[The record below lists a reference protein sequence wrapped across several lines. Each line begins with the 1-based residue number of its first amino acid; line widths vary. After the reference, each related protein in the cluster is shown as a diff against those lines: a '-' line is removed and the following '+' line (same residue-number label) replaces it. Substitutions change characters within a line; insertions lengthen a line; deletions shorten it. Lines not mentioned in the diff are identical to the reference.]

1 MRKTFYI
8 YIRTF
13 DFFHYKLLIMKKF
26 FSLLLFTAT
35 LFYLP
40 VSAQKVDK
48 VKFFEE
54 ESTVNA
60 TLEMDLKD
68 LLAKKAPDR
77 FLPATISF
85 TTKDGTTIT
94 EKIEASVRGNFRRET
109 CFMPGLKL
117 NFKKDSNSSLY
128 KFKELKLSN
137 GCNTGD
143 ESGQLVVKEFLAYK
157 IYNQLTDMSL
167 RVRFMNVSFKDVSGK
182 KKPYTQYAFL
192 IEDVDEM
199 AKRNNM
205 VEIEGTA
212 YNTEQ
217 TNRDQMTIVTLFEYL
232 IANTDWSVPAYHN
245 VKLIGPKDVTGTRP
259 YVVAYDFDICG
270 FVDPP
275 YATIDEQLQEQIS
288 SVRERLNRGF
298 PRTMEELK
306 VAVKL
311 YNDKKEKIIGM
322 IKSNEY
328 LSSKEKSKSVSYVE
342 DFYKIINSDKDL
354 KRIFVDGGRQN

>member
-1 MRKTFYI
+1 M
-8 YIRTF
+8 
-13 DFFHYKLLIMKKF
+13 
-26 FSLLLFTAT
+26 FSLLLFISTV
-35 LFYLP
+35 FYLP
-40 VSAQKVDK
+40 LSAQKKIDK
-48 VKFFEE
+48 VKFFED

-68 LLAKKAPDR
+68 LLSKKAPDR
-77 FLPATISF
+77 FLPGTLSL
-85 TTKDGTTIT
+85 TMKDGTTIT
-94 EKIEASVRGNFRRET
+94 EKIEASVRGNFRREN
-109 CFMPGLKL
+109 CFMPGLKV
-117 NFKKDSNSSLY
+117 NFRKDSTSSLS

-143 ESGQLVVKEFLAYK
+143 DAGQLVVKEFLAYK

-167 RVRFMNVSFKDVSGK
+167 RVRFMNVSFKDISGK

-192 IEDVDEM
+192 IEDIDEM

-232 IANTDWSVPAYHN
+232 IANTDWSVPSYHN
-245 VKLIGPKDVTGTRP
+245 IKLIGPKDDKSVRP
-259 YVVAYDFDICG
+259 FVVAYDFDICG

-275 YATIDEQLQEQIS
+275 YATIDEQLQDQIT
-288 SVRERLNRGF
+288 SVRDRLNRGF

-311 YNDKKEKIIGM
+311 YNDKKEKIIGL
-322 IKSNEY
+322 IKNNEF
-328 LSSKEKSKSVSYVE
+328 LNSKEKSKCVSYVE
-342 DFYKIINSDKDL
+342 DFYKIINNDRDL
-354 KRIFVDGGRQN
+354 QRIFVEGGRKN

>member
-1 MRKTFYI
+1 
-8 YIRTF
+8 
-13 DFFHYKLLIMKKF
+13 MKKV
-26 FSLLLFTAT
+26 FSLLLFIGT
-35 LFYLP
+35 LFYFP

-60 TLEMDLKD
+60 TIEMDLKD

-117 NFKKDSNSSLY
+117 NFKKDTNSSLY

-157 IYNQLTDMSL
+157 MYNLLTDMSL

-306 VAVKL
+306 TAVKL

-342 DFYKIINSDKDL
+342 DFYKIINNDRDL
-354 KRIFVDGGRQN
+354 QRIFVDGGRKN

>member
-1 MRKTFYI
+1 
-8 YIRTF
+8 
-13 DFFHYKLLIMKKF
+13 MKRI

-68 LLAKKAPDR
+68 LLAKKAADR
-77 FLPATISF
+77 FLPATLTF
-85 TTKDGTTIT
+85 TTNDGKTIT
-94 EKIEASVRGNFRRET
+94 EKIEASVRGHFRKET

-117 NFKKDSNSSLY
+117 DFSKDSNSSLY
-128 KFKELKLSN
+128 KFKALKLSN

-157 IYNQLTDMSL
+157 IYNLLTDISL
-167 RVRFMNVSFKDVSGK
+167 RVRFMNVSFKDISGK

-192 IEDVDEM
+192 IEDIDEM
-199 AKRNNM
+199 AKRNKM
-205 VEIEGTA
+205 VEIEGTQ
-212 YNTEQ
+212 YYTEQ

-232 IANTDWSVPAYHN
+232 IANTDWSVPSYHN
-245 VKLIGPKDVTGTRP
+245 IKLIGPKDDKSVRP

-275 YATIDEQLQEQIS
+275 YATIDEQLQDQIN

-306 VAVKL
+306 IAVKL
-311 YNDKKEKIIGM
+311 YNDKKEKIIGL

-328 LSSKEKSKSVSYVE
+328 LGSKEKSKCVSYVE
-342 DFYKIINSDKDL
+342 DFYKIINNDRDL
-354 KRIFVDGGRQN
+354 QRIFVEGGRKN

>member
-1 MRKTFYI
+1 
-8 YIRTF
+8 
-13 DFFHYKLLIMKKF
+13 MKKI
-26 FSLLLFTAT
+26 FSLFLFTTT

-40 VSAQKVDK
+40 ASAQKVDK

-117 NFKKDSNSSLY
+117 NFKKDTNSSLY

-157 IYNQLTDMSL
+157 MYNLLTDMSL

-205 VEIEGTA
+205 VEIEGTQ

-306 VAVKL
+306 IAVKL

-342 DFYKIINSDKDL
+342 DFYKIINNDRDL
-354 KRIFVDGGRQN
+354 QRIFVDGGRKN

>member
-1 MRKTFYI
+1 
-8 YIRTF
+8 
-13 DFFHYKLLIMKKF
+13 MKKI
-26 FSLLLFTAT
+26 FSLLLFTAI

-40 VSAQKVDK
+40 ALAQKVDK

-157 IYNQLTDMSL
+157 MYNLLTDMSL

-182 KKPYTQYAFL
+182 KKP
-192 IEDVDEM
+192 
-199 AKRNNM
+199 
-205 VEIEGTA
+205 
-212 YNTEQ
+212 
-217 TNRDQMTIVTLFEYL
+217 
-232 IANTDWSVPAYHN
+232 
-245 VKLIGPKDVTGTRP
+245 
-259 YVVAYDFDICG
+259 
-270 FVDPP
+270 
-275 YATIDEQLQEQIS
+275 
-288 SVRERLNRGF
+288 
-298 PRTMEELK
+298 
-306 VAVKL
+306 
-311 YNDKKEKIIGM
+311 
-322 IKSNEY
+322 
-328 LSSKEKSKSVSYVE
+328 
-342 DFYKIINSDKDL
+342 
-354 KRIFVDGGRQN
+354 

>member
-1 MRKTFYI
+1 
-8 YIRTF
+8 
-13 DFFHYKLLIMKKF
+13 MKKI
-26 FSLLLFTAT
+26 FSLFLFTAA

-40 VSAQKVDK
+40 VTAQKVDK

-68 LLAKKAPDR
+68 LLAKKALDR
-77 FLPATISF
+77 FLPATLSF
-85 TTKDGTTIT
+85 NMKDGATIT

-109 CFMPGLKL
+109 CYMPGLKL
-117 NFKKDSNSSLY
+117 NFRKDSTSSLY

-157 IYNQLTDMSL
+157 MYNLLTDMSM

-192 IEDVDEM
+192 IEDVDDM
-199 AKRNNM
+199 AKRNKM
-205 VEIEGTA
+205 VEIEGTP

-217 TNRDQMTIVTLFEYL
+217 TNREQMTIVTLFEYL

-245 VKLIGPKDVTGTRP
+245 IKLIGPKDVTGVRP
-259 YVVAYDFDICG
+259 YAVAYDFDICG

-306 VAVKL
+306 IAVQL

-342 DFYKIINSDKDL
+342 EFYKIINNDKDL
-354 KRIFVDGGRQN
+354 KRIFVDGGRKN

>member
-1 MRKTFYI
+1 
-8 YIRTF
+8 
-13 DFFHYKLLIMKKF
+13 MKKI
-26 FSLLLFTAT
+26 FSLLLFTAI

-40 VSAQKVDK
+40 ALAQKVDK

-157 IYNQLTDMSL
+157 MYNLLTDMSL

-306 VAVKL
+306 IAVKL

-322 IKSNEY
+322 IKNNEY
-328 LSSKEKSKSVSYVE
+328 LNSKEKSRSVSYVE
-342 DFYKIINSDKDL
+342 EFYKIINNDKDL
-354 KRIFVDGGRQN
+354 QRIFVDGGRKN

>member
-1 MRKTFYI
+1 
-8 YIRTF
+8 
-13 DFFHYKLLIMKKF
+13 MKKII
-26 FSLLLFTAT
+26 SLLLIAT

-40 VSAQKVDK
+40 VSAQKIDK

-77 FLPATISF
+77 FLPGTLSL
-85 TTKDGTTIT
+85 TMKDGSTVK
-94 EKIEASVRGNFRRET
+94 EKIEASVRGNFRREN
-109 CFMPGLKL
+109 CFMPGLKV
-117 NFKKDSNSSLY
+117 NFRKDSTSSLS

-192 IEDVDEM
+192 IEDIDEM
-199 AKRNNM
+199 AKRNKM
-205 VEIEGTA
+205 VEIEGTP
-212 YNTEQ
+212 YTTEQ

-232 IANTDWSVPAYHN
+232 IANTDWSVPSYHN
-245 VKLIGPKDVTGTRP
+245 IKLIGPKDNKNVRP
-259 YVVAYDFDICG
+259 YAVAYDFDICG

-275 YATIDEQLQEQIS
+275 YATIDEQLQEQIT

-306 VAVKL
+306 IAVKL
-311 YNDKKEKIIGM
+311 YNEKKEKIIGL
-322 IKSNEY
+322 IKNNEY
-328 LSSKEKSKSVSYVE
+328 LGSKEKSKCVSYVE
-342 DFYKIINSDKDL
+342 DFYKIINNDKDL
-354 KRIFVDGGRQN
+354 NRIFVEGGRTK

>member
-1 MRKTFYI
+1 
-8 YIRTF
+8 
-13 DFFHYKLLIMKKF
+13 MKKF

-48 VKFFEE
+48 VTFFEE

-68 LLAKKAPDR
+68 LLAKKAKDR
-77 FLPATISF
+77 FLPATLTF

-117 NFKKDSNSSLY
+117 NFRKDSNSSLY

-143 ESGQLVVKEFLAYK
+143 ESGQLVIKEFLAYK
-157 IYNQLTDMSL
+157 IYNLLTDMSL

-192 IEDVDEM
+192 IEDVDDM

-205 VEIEGTA
+205 VEVEGTP

-245 VKLIGPKDVTGTRP
+245 VKLIGPKDNKSVRP

-275 YATIDEQLQEQIS
+275 YATIDEQLQDQIS

-311 YNDKKEKIIGM
+311 FNEKKESIIGL
-322 IKSNEY
+322 IKNNEY
-328 LSSKEKSKSVSYVE
+328 LGSKVKSNTVSYVE
-342 DFYKIINSDKDL
+342 DFYKIINSDRDL
-354 KRIFVDGGRQN
+354 QRIFVDGGRKN

>member
-1 MRKTFYI
+1 
-8 YIRTF
+8 
-13 DFFHYKLLIMKKF
+13 MKKI
-26 FSLLLFTAT
+26 FSLFLFTTT

-40 VSAQKVDK
+40 ALAQKVDK

-157 IYNQLTDMSL
+157 MYNLLTDMSL

-205 VEIEGTA
+205 VEIEGTQ

-342 DFYKIINSDKDL
+342 DFYKIINNDRDL
-354 KRIFVDGGRQN
+354 QRIFVDGGRKN

>member
-1 MRKTFYI
+1 
-8 YIRTF
+8 
-13 DFFHYKLLIMKKF
+13 MKKI

-35 LFYLP
+35 LFYFP

-157 IYNQLTDMSL
+157 M
-167 RVRFMNVSFKDVSGK
+167 
-182 KKPYTQYAFL
+182 
-192 IEDVDEM
+192 
-199 AKRNNM
+199 
-205 VEIEGTA
+205 
-212 YNTEQ
+212 
-217 TNRDQMTIVTLFEYL
+217 
-232 IANTDWSVPAYHN
+232 
-245 VKLIGPKDVTGTRP
+245 
-259 YVVAYDFDICG
+259 
-270 FVDPP
+270 
-275 YATIDEQLQEQIS
+275 
-288 SVRERLNRGF
+288 
-298 PRTMEELK
+298 
-306 VAVKL
+306 
-311 YNDKKEKIIGM
+311 
-322 IKSNEY
+322 
-328 LSSKEKSKSVSYVE
+328 
-342 DFYKIINSDKDL
+342 
-354 KRIFVDGGRQN
+354 

>member
-1 MRKTFYI
+1 
-8 YIRTF
+8 
-13 DFFHYKLLIMKKF
+13 MKKI
-26 FSLLLFTAT
+26 FSLFLFTTT

-40 VSAQKVDK
+40 ASAQKVDK

-117 NFKKDSNSSLY
+117 NFKKDTNSSLY

-157 IYNQLTDMSL
+157 MYNLLTDMSL

-205 VEIEGTA
+205 VEIEGTQ

-217 TNRDQMTIVTLFEYL
+217 TNRDQMTIVTLFDYL

-306 VAVKL
+306 IAVKL

-328 LSSKEKSKSVSYVE
+328 LSSKEKSKSVSYIE
-342 DFYKIINSDKDL
+342 DFYKIINNDRDL
-354 KRIFVDGGRQN
+354 QRIFVDGGRKN

>member
-1 MRKTFYI
+1 M
-8 YIRTF
+8 
-13 DFFHYKLLIMKKF
+13 
-26 FSLLLFTAT
+26 
-35 LFYLP
+35 
-40 VSAQKVDK
+40 
-48 VKFFEE
+48 
-54 ESTVNA
+54 
-60 TLEMDLKD
+60 
-68 LLAKKAPDR
+68 
-77 FLPATISF
+77 
-85 TTKDGTTIT
+85 
-94 EKIEASVRGNFRRET
+94 
-109 CFMPGLKL
+109 
-117 NFKKDSNSSLY
+117 
-128 KFKELKLSN
+128 KLSN

-157 IYNQLTDMSL
+157 MYNLLTDMSL
-167 RVRFMNVSFKDVSGK
+167 RVRFMNVSFKDINGK

-199 AKRNNM
+199 AKRNKM
-205 VEIEGTA
+205 VEIEGTP

-232 IANTDWSVPAYHN
+232 IANTDWSVPSYHN
-245 VKLIGPKDVTGTRP
+245 IKLIGPKDDKTVRP
-259 YVVAYDFDICG
+259 YTVAYDFDICG

-311 YNDKKEKIIGM
+311 YNDKKEKIIEM
-322 IKSNEY
+322 IKNNEY
-328 LSSKEKSKSVSYVE
+328 LNSKEKSKCVNYIE

-354 KRIFVDGGRQN
+354 KRVFVDGGRTS

>member
-1 MRKTFYI
+1 
-8 YIRTF
+8 
-13 DFFHYKLLIMKKF
+13 MKKV
-26 FSLLLFTAT
+26 FSLFLFTAT

-40 VSAQKVDK
+40 VTAQKVDK

-68 LLAKKAPDR
+68 LLSKKTPDR

-157 IYNQLTDMSL
+157 IYNLLTDMSL

-205 VEIEGTA
+205 VEIEGIQ

-245 VKLIGPKDVTGTRP
+245 VKLIGPKDVTGVRP

-306 VAVKL
+306 TAVKI

-322 IKSNEY
+322 IKNNEY

-342 DFYKIINSDKDL
+342 EFYKIINNDRDL
-354 KRIFVDGGRQN
+354 QRIFVDGGRKN

>member
-1 MRKTFYI
+1 
-8 YIRTF
+8 
-13 DFFHYKLLIMKKF
+13 MKKF
-26 FSLLLFTAT
+26 FSSLLLIAT
-35 LFYLP
+35 IFYLP
-40 VSAQKVDK
+40 LSAQSPQRVDK

-68 LLAKKAPDR
+68 LLAKKALDR
-77 FLPATISF
+77 FLPATLSF
-85 TTKDGTTIT
+85 TMKDGTTIT
-94 EKIEASVRGNFRRET
+94 EKIEAFVRGNFRRET
-109 CFMPGLKL
+109 CYMPGLKL
-117 NFKKDSNSSLY
+117 NFRKDSTSSLY

-157 IYNQLTDMSL
+157 MYNVLTDMSL

-192 IEDVDEM
+192 IEDIDDM
-199 AKRNNM
+199 AKRNKM
-205 VEIEGTA
+205 VEIEGTQ
-212 YNTEQ
+212 YFTEQ
-217 TNRDQMTIVTLFEYL
+217 TNREQMTIVTLFEYL
-232 IANTDWSVPAYHN
+232 IANTDWSVPSYHN
-245 VKLIGPKDVTGTRP
+245 IKLIGPKDDKSVRP
-259 YVVAYDFDICG
+259 YTIAYDFDICG

-275 YATIDEQLQEQIS
+275 YATIDEQLQDQIS
-288 SVRERLNRGF
+288 SVRDRLNRGF

-311 YNDKKEKIIGM
+311 YNDKKEKIIGL

-328 LSSKEKSKSVSYVE
+328 LNSKEKSKCVSYVE
-342 DFYKIINSDKDL
+342 DFYKIINNDREL
-354 KRIFVDGGRQN
+354 QRIFVDGGRKN

>member
-1 MRKTFYI
+1 
-8 YIRTF
+8 
-13 DFFHYKLLIMKKF
+13 MKKI

-40 VSAQKVDK
+40 ASAQKVDK

-143 ESGQLVVKEFLAYK
+143 ESGQLVIKEFLAYK
-157 IYNQLTDMSL
+157 IYNLLTDMSL
-167 RVRFMNVSFKDVSGK
+167 RVRFMNVSFKDISGK

-205 VEIEGTA
+205 VEIEGTL

-217 TNRDQMTIVTLFEYL
+217 TNREQMTIVTLFEYL

-245 VKLIGPKDVTGTRP
+245 VKLIGPKDVKGTRP

-275 YATIDEQLQEQIS
+275 YATIDEQLQDQIS
-288 SVRERLNRGF
+288 SVRDRLNRGF

-306 VAVKL
+306 IAVKL

-322 IKSNEY
+322 IKNNEY
-328 LSSKEKSKSVSYVE
+328 LSSKEKSRSVNYVE
-342 DFYKIINSDKDL
+342 EFYKIINNDKDL
-354 KRIFVDGGRQN
+354 QRIFVDGGRKN

>member
-1 MRKTFYI
+1 
-8 YIRTF
+8 
-13 DFFHYKLLIMKKF
+13 MKKI
-26 FSLLLFTAT
+26 FSLFLFTTT

-40 VSAQKVDK
+40 ASAQKVDK

-117 NFKKDSNSSLY
+117 NFKKDTNSSLY

-157 IYNQLTDMSL
+157 MYNLLTDMSL

-205 VEIEGTA
+205 VEIEGTQ

-306 VAVKL
+306 IAVKL

-328 LSSKEKSKSVSYVE
+328 LSSKEKSKSVSYIE
-342 DFYKIINSDKDL
+342 DFYKIINNDRDL
-354 KRIFVDGGRQN
+354 QRIFVDGGRKN

>member
-1 MRKTFYI
+1 
-8 YIRTF
+8 
-13 DFFHYKLLIMKKF
+13 MKKI
-26 FSLLLFTAT
+26 FSLFLFTAT
-35 LFYLP
+35 LFYFP

-117 NFKKDSNSSLY
+117 NFKKDTNSSLY

-157 IYNQLTDMSL
+157 MYNLLTDMSL

-205 VEIEGTA
+205 VEIEGTQ

-217 TNRDQMTIVTLFEYL
+217 TNRDQMTIVTLFDYL

-306 VAVKL
+306 IAVKL

-328 LSSKEKSKSVSYVE
+328 LSSKEKSKSVSYIE
-342 DFYKIINSDKDL
+342 DFYKIINNDRDL
-354 KRIFVDGGRQN
+354 QRIFVDGGRKN

>member
-1 MRKTFYI
+1 
-8 YIRTF
+8 
-13 DFFHYKLLIMKKF
+13 MKKI
-26 FSLLLFTAT
+26 FSLFLFTTT

-40 VSAQKVDK
+40 ALAQKVDK

-117 NFKKDSNSSLY
+117 NFKKDTNSSLY

-157 IYNQLTDMSL
+157 MYNLLTDMSL

-275 YATIDEQLQEQIS
+275 YATIDEQLQDQIS
-288 SVRERLNRGF
+288 SVRDRLNRVF

-306 VAVKL
+306 IAVKL
-311 YNDKKEKIIGM
+311 YNEKKEKIIGI
-322 IKSNEY
+322 IKNNEY
-328 LSSKEKSKSVSYVE
+328 LSSKEKSRSVNYVE
-342 DFYKIINSDKDL
+342 EFYKIINNDKDL
-354 KRIFVDGGRQN
+354 QRIFVDGGRKN

>member
-1 MRKTFYI
+1 
-8 YIRTF
+8 
-13 DFFHYKLLIMKKF
+13 MKKI

-40 VSAQKVDK
+40 ASAQKVDK

-157 IYNQLTDMSL
+157 IYNLLTDMSL

-245 VKLIGPKDVTGTRP
+245 VKLIGPKEVTGTKP

-306 VAVKL
+306 IAVKL

-342 DFYKIINSDKDL
+342 DFYKIINNDRDL
-354 KRIFVDGGRQN
+354 QRIFVDGGRKN

>member
-1 MRKTFYI
+1 M
-8 YIRTF
+8 
-13 DFFHYKLLIMKKF
+13 
-26 FSLLLFTAT
+26 TAV
-35 LFYLP
+35 FYLP
-40 VSAQKVDK
+40 LSAQKVDK

-60 TLEMDLKD
+60 NLEMDLKD
-68 LLAKKAPDR
+68 LLAKKALDR
-77 FLPATISF
+77 FLPATLTF
-85 TTKDGTTIT
+85 TMKDGTTIK
-94 EKIEASVRGNFRRET
+94 ENIEASVRGNFRRET
-109 CFMPGLKL
+109 CYMPGLKL
-117 NFKKDSNSSLY
+117 NFRKDSNSSLY

-143 ESGQLVVKEFLAYK
+143 ESGQLVIKEFLAYK

-192 IEDVDEM
+192 IEDVDDM
-199 AKRNNM
+199 AKRNKM

-212 YNTEQ
+212 FNTEQ
-217 TNRDQMTIVTLFEYL
+217 TNREQMTIVTLFEYL
-232 IANTDWSVPAYHN
+232 IANTDWSVPSYHN
-245 VKLIGPKDVTGTRP
+245 IKLIGPKDDKSVRP
-259 YVVAYDFDICG
+259 YTVAYDFDICG

-275 YATIDEQLQEQIS
+275 YATIDEQLQDQIS

-311 YNDKKEKIIGM
+311 FNDKKEKIIGL
-322 IKSNEY
+322 IKNNEH
-328 LSSKEKSKSVSYVE
+328 LNSKEKSKCVSYVE
-342 DFYKIINSDKDL
+342 EFYKIINNDRDL
-354 KRIFVDGGRQN
+354 QRIFVDGGRRN